1 MDQIILI
8 EQAIF
13 LFVLI
18 IWIVSEIV
26 AWILVIVDVANGKS
40 FDDVI
45 DQAVQERLEYYLS
58 RDEEQE
64 ANTNA

>member
-1 MDQIILI
+1 MEQIILF
-8 EQAIF
+8 EQALF

-26 AWILVIVDVANGKS
+26 SWVFVMVDAAKGKS
-40 FDDVI
+40 FQETV

-64 ANTNA
+64 ANTHA